1 MSYTESSYETGTE
14 YTESTENDTTTNGG
28 QDTTTT
34 TQNETDA
41 NGVSTTNPEEEEQ
54 KEQQPPPEPE
64 IDPLE
69 GITYEDDPNEELPEF
84 GELSY
89 WEDHYAQDQE
99 ATEWYLD
106 PRDIK
111 DIIEEY
117 AEKEGTKVL
126 IPGTGTSVLAPALAK
141 DGYESVTGIDFSP
154 SAIKK
159 MRKNNRGDDAIENL
173 SYRVMDCRDMQ
184 YEDGSYSLIVDKATM
199 DCIFHAGEKDANQYV
214 SEIARLLPKKGVFIC
229 VSNIEPEYY
238 EQFFNRQL
246 DLQIT
251 IEKVI
256 EKEKPI
262 KCERPYYVYVVRKT
276 SKLLL

>member
-14 YTESTENDTTTNGG
+14 YTESTENDTTTNEEH
-28 QDTTTT
+28 DTTTT
-34 TQNETDA
+34 TQNETDQ
-41 NGVSTTNPEEEEQ
+41 NGASTTNPEEEEH
-54 KEQQPPPEPE
+54 KEQPPPEPE
-64 IDPLE
+64 VDPLE
-69 GITYEDDPNEELPEF
+69 GITYDDDPNEELPAF
-84 GELSY
+84 GDLSY
-89 WEDHYAQDQE
+89 WEEHYSQDQE

-126 IPGTGTSVLAPALAK
+126 VKGTGTCVLAPALAK
-141 DGYESVTGIDFSP
+141 DGFESVTGIDFSP

-184 YEDGSYSLIVDKATM
+184 YEDGSYTLIVDKATM
-199 DCIFHAGEKDANQYV
+199 DCIFQAGEKDVKQYV
-214 SEIARLLPKKGVFIC
+214 AEIARLLPKKGVFIC
-229 VSNIEPEYY
+229 VSNIEPEIY
-238 EQFFNRQL
+238 EVFFNRQL

-251 IEKVI
+251 LEKVI

-262 KCERPYYVYVVRKT
+262 KCERPYYVYIVRKT
-276 SKLLL
+276 TKLLL